1 MTLTYISC
9 SSDFYTFYVNVPLS
23 LGCMI
28 RKVSAEDIAIRGNGT
43 GMEYMCP
50 TRHFV
55 YIFFNP
61 VFQVSTAKNEINLF
75 NNHVLIVAPV
85 TFAPAGAMT
94 PSAEFLCYLGDM
106 LSGGCELSTT
116 TRENHQEE
124 VLGSATSSLFMPHSC
139 VRSAMLHASETWP
152 LTMPNL
158 QRLQGNDRAMIR
170 QICNVR
176 LQDIVTT
183 RSNELLVLLGIEESD
198 LILKERRLRWYGHV
212 ERSNG
217 AVKTAFDIQV
227 DGKSG
232 PGRPKMTWKQ
242 LTEGLQRVDQP
253 S

>member
-23 LGCMI
+23 LGCII

-94 PSAEFLCYLGDM
+94 PSAEFLFGTFILVFPYHGDVV
-106 LSGGCELSTT
+106 LLF
-116 TRENHQEE
+116 RENC
-124 VLGSATSSLFMPHSC
+124 F
-139 VRSAMLHASETWP
+139 
-152 LTMPNL
+152 
-158 QRLQGNDRAMIR
+158 
-170 QICNVR
+170 
-176 LQDIVTT
+176 
-183 RSNELLVLLGIEESD
+183 
-198 LILKERRLRWYGHV
+198 LIL
-212 ERSNG
+212 S
-217 AVKTAFDIQV
+217 FS
-227 DGKSG
+227 KSENTQKH
-232 PGRPKMTWKQ
+232 PY
-242 LTEGLQRVDQP
+242 V